1 VILLQTVVLL
11 ALSNVFMTLAW
22 YWHLKGM
29 NDKPWYLAALVSWG
43 IALAEYLIQV
53 PANRLGSTQGHLS
66 LSQLKILQE
75 VIALSVFV
83 PVALVALKETVRW
96 DYVWA
101 ATCMMAAVFF
111 VFRGQQHPPFRPDC
125 PAGSR
130 VRARCRPAR
139 SALTGLGP
147 AIITRPAS
155 QYPRNPTWR

>member
-53 PANRLGSTQGHLS
+53 PANRLGNTQGHLS

-101 ATCMMAAVFF
+101 AACMMAAVFF
-111 VFRGQQHPPFRPDC
+111 VFRGQQHAPSAQIAPPAVTAAPDAA
-125 PAGSR
+125 PPDR
-130 VRARCRPAR
+130 R
-139 SALTGLGP
+139 
-147 AIITRPAS
+147 
-155 QYPRNPTWR
+155 